1 MRPLT
6 SDTRKWNLTRIVIFI
21 GVELVGSGVIE
32 VAVKG
37 ERYSVIDQQDKRM
50 DFMRIINVAGN
61 RHKKINFSSQVS
73 FLEFDVLLIDLLDVI
88 NEYRVKDKLNEYST
102 DRTTVDDL
110 TLFLRDIHR
119 RRIEIDEFL
128 SLGRTIF
135 VHTPPPIKFLTFN
148 SGGKAVSYDLREQL
162 LPKYPRTAIGKGD
175 SIELVSNSFI
185 KPLFTKY
192 EGDWRYVSSYKEEF
206 GIPLLKIKGTNSF
219 LSGCIKV
226 GKGKIVFIPKY
237 QRMAYD
243 NVEFLDDL
251 INIVGNI
258 DERNDQSPKIAMP
271 KWSLSTELP
280 GENEIQQEITEK
292 NKKLEELKCE
302 IQALESQ
309 SESLKAL
316 KILFTGTGT
325 YLEDI
330 VSIVFKELGFNVSEG
345 VPGRD
350 DLILEYKDHAAVVEV
365 KGVTKS
371 AAERHAAQLEKWVSE
386 YIISKDQRPKGF
398 LVVNAYKDIPLEERN
413 EKAFPDQ
420 MMNFSTSRDHCLLT
434 GLDLLAIYFYI
445 QNHPEKKE
453 HVIDELLNTC
463 GHFNKY
469 HWQEYISLNNT
480 PVQLK

>member
-1 MRPLT
+1 
-6 SDTRKWNLTRIVIFI
+6 
-21 GVELVGSGVIE
+21 
-32 VAVKG
+32 
-37 ERYSVIDQQDKRM
+37 
-50 DFMRIINVAGN
+50 MRITNVGGN
-61 RHKKINFSSQVS
+61 SVRQINFSSQVS
-73 FLEFDVLLIDLLDVI
+73 FLEFDVLLIDLLDVV
-88 NEYRVKDKLNEYST
+88 NEYRVKEKLKQYST
-102 DRTTVDDL
+102 DWTNVDDL
-110 TLFLRDIHR
+110 PLFLRDVR
-119 RRIEIDEFL
+119 RRRNEIDEFL

-135 VHTPPPIKFLTFN
+135 VYTPPPIKFFRMT
-148 SGGKAVSYDLREQL
+148 SAATHESYDLRKEL
-162 LPKYPRTAIGKGD
+162 LPKYPITNIGRGD

-192 EGDWRYVSSYKEEF
+192 EGDWRYVSSYKQEF

-226 GKGKIVFIPKY
+226 GKGNIVFIPKY
-237 QRMAYD
+237 MRMAYD
-243 NVEFLDDL
+243 NKEFLDDL

-258 DERNDQSPKIAMP
+258 DERSDQSPIITMP

-280 GENEIQQEITEK
+280 GESEIQQEITEK
-292 NKKLEELKCE
+292 NKKLEELKYE

-325 YLEDI
+325 YLENI

-365 KGVTKS
+365 KGVSKS

-386 YIISKDQRPKGF
+386 YIISKDRKPKGF

-445 QNHPEKKE
+445 QNHPEKKS
-453 HVIDELLNTC
+453 
-463 GHFNKY
+463 K
-469 HWQEYISLNNT
+469 
-480 PVQLK
+480 